1 MLKKGLLM
9 TRKFGAR
16 KFGDYK
22 FGNRKFGLIAMA
34 ALAPF
39 FFCGATSPTGCQ
51 PQPKPSNDG
60 VYATAAAVAGGI
72 VVGAVILVEV
82 NKSHHTV
89 KGCVTAG
96 PNGLLVHNEGDNE
109 NYALVGVTAN
119 TKVGDRVR
127 LHGAKDKKTK
137 DSAGDRTFVVEKM
150 ERDYGPCAVGMKP
163 PQP

>member
-1 MLKKGLLM
+1 MKGFPM
-9 TRKFGAR
+9 NFRFGNR
-16 KFGDYK
+16 RR

-39 FFCGATSPTGCQ
+39 FLCGATSPTGCQ

-60 VYATAAAVAGGI
+60 IYATAAAVAGGI

-96 PNGLLVHNEGDNE
+96 PNGLLVRNETDNE

-119 TKVGDRVR
+119 TQVGDRVR
-127 LHGAKDKKTK
+127 LHGSKDKKTK
-137 DSAGDRTFVVEKM
+137 GSTGDRTFVVEKM
-150 ERDYGPCAVGMKP
+150 TRDYGPCTLGMRP
-163 PQP
+163 